1 MITESV
7 AIDTSERTAPVRAN
21 HHGIALY
28 LRNLASFPAM
38 MAVLIVGLALVGA
51 QSRLI
56 DPDTW
61 WHITAGDQILKTHTW
76 PTSDTYSFTASGAAW
91 IAYEWLGE
99 VFMALAARAGGL
111 AGLALFQKALVVAL
125 TLLLFYYAWLRSANS
140 KAACVASVILLP
152 VAPVVFTLRPQL
164 MGYVFLVLTLICLEQ
179 FQQGHD
185 KSLWFL
191 PLLFVVWANIHGT
204 FVFGLVVI
212 GLYWVTGL
220 VSFQAGRLT
229 ATALAPKRRVKLL
242 LTLLACLLA
251 ILVTPYGSQI
261 AANPIEMATAQP
273 LNIAH
278 IQEWQPLSLSN
289 PLGTYILFFAVVLFI
304 AQVTLRIQYRL
315 EELAMLVFGLYA
327 ACAHLRFAMIFVL
340 FVIPVV
346 ARILT
351 QWIPP
356 YDASIDKPLLNI
368 VVIVV
373 VLVAMIKFRPSTHT
387 IEKAVASDY
396 PAYAVEY
403 LRQHP
408 QNTGMFNE
416 YGWGGYLIWQLS
428 PEHKVFIDGR
438 ADLYEYSGLFPDYM
452 AIISA
457 QSDAL
462 RVLARHNIQS
472 CLVRRNEAL
481 DALLTATPEWKQVYS
496 DDVSAIFV
504 RQPSHKQLSD

>member
-1 MITESV
+1 
-7 AIDTSERTAPVRAN
+7 
-21 HHGIALY
+21 
-28 LRNLASFPAM
+28 
-38 MAVLIVGLALVGA
+38 
-51 QSRLI
+51 
-56 DPDTW
+56 
-61 WHITAGDQILKTHTW
+61 
-76 PTSDTYSFTASGAAW
+76 
-91 IAYEWLGE
+91 
-99 VFMALAARAGGL
+99 
-111 AGLALFQKALVVAL
+111 
-125 TLLLFYYAWLRSANS
+125 
-140 KAACVASVILLP
+140 
-152 VAPVVFTLRPQL
+152 
-164 MGYVFLVLTLICLEQ
+164 
-179 FQQGHD
+179 
-185 KSLWFL
+185 
-191 PLLFVVWANIHGT
+191 
-204 FVFGLVVI
+204 
-212 GLYWVTGL
+212 
-220 VSFQAGRLT
+220 
-229 ATALAPKRRVKLL
+229 
-242 LTLLACLLA
+242 
-251 ILVTPYGSQI
+251 
-261 AANPIEMATAQP
+261 
-273 LNIAH
+273 
-278 IQEWQPLSLSN
+278 LSN
-289 PLGTYILFFAVVLFI
+289 PLGTYILFFAAVLFI

-340 FVIPVV
+340 FVIPLV

-356 YDASIDKPLLNI
+356 YDASIDKLLLNI
-368 VVIVV
+368 VVIVL

-438 ADLYEYSGLFPDYM
+438 ADLYEYSGVFPDYM

-481 DALLTATPEWKQVYS
+481 DALLTTTPEWKQVYS